1 MTDKRM
7 NMVNVLEFILYW
19 AIVLL
24 PFSVAISNGMS
35 NTVMG
40 FIAGAYF
47 IKKIV
52 KRERPFINTPLT
64 LPFLLFL
71 AVAFISMRNSVSLG
85 DSWHGITKLLKSG
98 LIFMICAEEIRGI
111 EHIKKIIVSMA
122 SGVLIT
128 SIDGLWQLKFGW
140 DFVRGEKVQSSLI
153 ELARPTGP
161 FPNPNVMGI
170 YLGLIAPLIIGLTLY
185 YYKGKEFVY
194 WCAVSILAAAG
205 IYITFSRG
213 SGLGLFFSVLFLA
226 LMRRHKVI
234 LTVLVAALLIF
245 PFVMP
250 KNIKNWAKMAHYN
263 PLVFLL
269 NQDRISMYMN
279 ATHMISQHPVIGV
292 GVNTYAKNYG
302 HYKTKEAEAY
312 AHTLDTAYAQNNFF
326 QMAGE
331 TGLVGLGLF
340 FWLLW
345 LLFREL
351 LRYYRKSPDGYSK
364 IVALSLVACFIAF
377 LINGLTESSLYYSSV
392 AAMFW
397 FFAGISMALVRI
409 KPGPDKQKA

>member
-1 MTDKRM
+1 MI
-7 NMVNVLEFILYW
+7 NVLEFILYW

-35 NTVMG
+35 NTFLG
-40 FIAGAYF
+40 FIAAAYF

-52 KRERPFINTPLT
+52 KREHPFINTPIT

-71 AVAFISMRNSVSLG
+71 VVAFISMRNSVSLG
-85 DSWHGITKLLKSG
+85 DSWHGITKFLKYG
-98 LIFMICAEEIRGI
+98 LIFMICAEEIRTI
-111 EHIKKIIVSMA
+111 EHLKKIIVSLA
-122 SGVLIT
+122 CGILIT
-128 SIDGLWQLKFGW
+128 SIDGLWQLRFGW

-170 YLGLIAPLIIGLTLY
+170 YLSLIAPLIIGLTLY
-185 YYKGKEFVY
+185 YYKGRELISWSFI
-194 WCAVSILAAAG
+194 SILAAVG

-234 LTVLVAALLIF
+234 LSLLLAALLIF

-250 KNIKNWAKMAHYN
+250 KNIKNWAKMANYN
-263 PLVFLL
+263 PIVFLL

-279 ATHMISQHPVIGV
+279 ATNMISQHPVIGV

-302 HYKTKEAEAY
+302 HYKTKKAEAY

-326 QMAGE
+326 QMTGE
-331 TGLVGLGLF
+331 MGLIGLGF
-340 FWLLW
+340 FLWMLW

-351 LRYYRKSPDGYSK
+351 LRYYRKSKDTYLQ

-377 LINGLTESSLYYSSV
+377 LINGLTESSLYYSRV

-397 FFAGISMALVRI
+397 FFVGISLSLRKIVYA
-409 KPGPDKQKA
+409 K

>member
-1 MTDKRM
+1 
-7 NMVNVLEFILYW
+7 MVSVLEFILYW
-19 AIVLL
+19 AIVIL
-24 PFSVAISNGMS
+24 PFAVAISNGMS
-35 NTVMG
+35 NTFLG
-40 FIAGAYF
+40 FIAFAYF
-47 IKKIV
+47 LKKII
-52 KRERPFINTPLT
+52 KRERPFVNTPLT

-71 AVAFISMRNSVSLG
+71 AMAFISMKNTVSLG
-85 DSWHGITKLLKSG
+85 ESWHGITKLLKYG
-98 LIFMICAEEIRGI
+98 LIFMICAEEIRGL
-111 EHIKKIIVSMA
+111 EHIKKIVMSMA
-122 SGVLIT
+122 CGVLIT
-128 SIDGLWQLKFGW
+128 TIDGLWQLKFGW
-140 DFVRGEKVQSSLI
+140 DFVRGERVQSSLI

-185 YYKGKEFVY
+185 YYKGKKLIY
-194 WCAVSILAAAG
+194 WSFVSILAAVG

-226 LMRRHKVI
+226 VMRKHKVI
-234 LTVLVAALLIF
+234 LAMLVAALLIF

-250 KNIKNWAKMAHYN
+250 ENIKNWARMANYN

-279 ATHMISQHPVIGV
+279 ATNMISQHPVIGV

-302 HYKTKEAEAY
+302 KYKTKEAEAY
-312 AHTLDTAYAQNNFF
+312 AHTLDSAYAQNNFF

-331 TGLVGLGLF
+331 MGLIGLGLF

-351 LRYYRKSPDGYSK
+351 LRYYKDSQDEYLK
-364 IVALSLVACFIAF
+364 IVSLSLVACFIAF
-377 LINGLTESSLYYSSV
+377 LVNGLTESSLYYSRV

-397 FFAGISMALVRI
+397 FFVGISLSLRKSTHA
-409 KPGPDKQKA
+409 K

>member
-1 MTDKRM
+1 MTNKRE
-7 NMVNVLEFILYW
+7 NMLSVLEFIIYW

-24 PFSVAISNGMS
+24 PFSVAISNGTA
-35 NTVMG
+35 NTLLGLIV
-40 FIAGAYF
+40 FVYLL
-47 IKKIV
+47 KKIN
-52 KRERPFINTPLT
+52 KRERPFINTSLT

-71 AVAFISMRNSVSLG
+71 AVAFISMKNSVSLL
-85 DSWHGITKLLKSG
+85 DSWHGIAKLLKCG
-98 LIFMICAEEIRGI
+98 LIFMICAEEIRGV
-111 EHIKKIIVSMA
+111 EHLKKIIVSMA
-122 SGVLIT
+122 CGALLT
-128 SIDGLWQLKFGW
+128 SIDGLWQLRFGW
-140 DFVRGEKVQSSLI
+140 DFISGERVQSSLI
-153 ELARPTGP
+153 KLARPTGP

-185 YYKGKEFVY
+185 YYKGRDLVS
-194 WCAVSILAAAG
+194 WSILSIMAAVG

-234 LTVLVAALLIF
+234 FTMLLAALLIF

-250 KNIKNWAKMAHYN
+250 KNIKNWAKMANYN

-279 ATHMISQHPVIGV
+279 ATHMISQHPFIGV
-292 GVNTYAKNYG
+292 GVNTYSKNYG
-302 HYKTKEAEAY
+302 KYKTKEAESY
-312 AHTLDTAYAQNNFF
+312 AHTLDSAYAQNNFF

-331 TGLVGLGLF
+331 MGLIGLGLF

-351 LRYYRKSPDGYSK
+351 LRYYRKFPDAYLK
-364 IVALSLVACFIAF
+364 IVALSLVGCFIAF
-377 LINGLTESSLYYSSV
+377 LINGLTESSLYYSRM
-392 AAMFW
+392 AIMFW
-397 FFAGISMALVRI
+397 FFLGVSLSLRKMVYG
-409 KPGPDKQKA
+409 K

>member
-1 MTDKRM
+1 
-7 NMVNVLEFILYW
+7 MVNLLEFILYW

-24 PFSVAISNGMS
+24 PFTVAISNGMS
-35 NTVMG
+35 NTFLG
-40 FIAGAYF
+40 FIAFAYF
-47 IKKIV
+47 VKKII
-52 KRERPFINTPLT
+52 KREKPFINTPLT

-71 AVAFISMRNSVSLG
+71 AMAFISMWNTVSLG
-85 DSWHGITKLLKSG
+85 ESWHGITKLLKYG
-98 LIFMICAEEIRGI
+98 LIFMICAEEIRGL
-111 EHIKKIIVSMA
+111 EHIKKIIMSMA
-122 SGVLIT
+122 CGVLIT

-140 DFVRGEKVQSSLI
+140 DFVRGERVQSSLI

-185 YYKGKEFVY
+185 YYKGKKLIY
-194 WCAVSILAAAG
+194 WSIVSILAAVG
-205 IYITFSRG
+205 ICITFSRG

-226 LMRRHKVI
+226 VMRKHKVI
-234 LTVLVAALLIF
+234 LAMLVAALLIF

-250 KNIKNWAKMAHYN
+250 ENIKNWAKMANYN

-279 ATHMISQHPVIGV
+279 ATNMISQHPVIGV

-302 HYKTKEAEAY
+302 NYKTKEAEAY
-312 AHTLDTAYAQNNFF
+312 AHTLDSAYAQNNFF

-331 TGLVGLGLF
+331 MGLIGLGLF

-351 LRYYRKSPDGYSK
+351 LRYYKDSQDEYLK
-364 IVALSLVACFIAF
+364 IVSLSLAACFIAF
-377 LINGLTESSLYYSSV
+377 LINGLTESSLYYSRV

-397 FFAGISMALVRI
+397 FFVGISLSLRKSAHAR
-409 KPGPDKQKA
+409 

>member
-1 MTDKRM
+1 
-7 NMVNVLEFILYW
+7 MVNVLEFILYW
-19 AIVLL
+19 AIVIL

-35 NTVMG
+35 NTFMG

-52 KRERPFINTPLT
+52 KRERPFINTPIT

-111 EHIKKIIVSMA
+111 EHIKKIVVSMA
-122 SGVLIT
+122 CGVLIT

-185 YYKGKEFVY
+185 YYKGREL
-194 WCAVSILAAAG
+194 VSWSIISVLAAIG

-226 LMRRHKVI
+226 FMRRHKVI
-234 LTVLVAALLIF
+234 LTLLVSAILIF

-250 KNIKNWAKMAHYN
+250 NNIKNWAKIANYN

-279 ATHMISQHPVIGV
+279 ATHMISQHPFIGV
-292 GVNTYAKNYG
+292 GVNTYSKNYG
-302 HYKTKEAEAY
+302 KYKTKEAENY

-331 TGLVGLGLF
+331 MGLIGWGVFLWF
-340 FWLLW
+340 LW

-351 LRYYRKSPDGYSK
+351 LRYYRKSPDLYLK
-364 IVALSLVACFIAF
+364 IIALSLAGCFIAF
-377 LINGLTESSLYYSSV
+377 LINGLTESSLYYSRV
-392 AAMFW
+392 AIMFW
-397 FFAGISMALVRI
+397 FFVGIALSLRKI
-409 KPGPDKQKA
+409 TDAKRN

>member
-1 MTDKRM
+1 
-7 NMVNVLEFILYW
+7 
-19 AIVLL
+19 
-24 PFSVAISNGMS
+24 
-35 NTVMG
+35 
-40 FIAGAYF
+40 
-47 IKKIV
+47 
-52 KRERPFINTPLT
+52 
-64 LPFLLFL
+64 
-71 AVAFISMRNSVSLG
+71 
-85 DSWHGITKLLKSG
+85 
-98 LIFMICAEEIRGI
+98 MICAEEIRGL
-111 EHIKKIIVSMA
+111 EHIKKIVMSMA
-122 SGVLIT
+122 CGVLIT

-140 DFVRGEKVQSSLI
+140 DFVRGERVQSSLI

-185 YYKGKEFVY
+185 YYKGKKLIY
-194 WCAVSILAAAG
+194 WSIVSILAAVG

-226 LMRRHKVI
+226 VMRKHKVI
-234 LTVLVAALLIF
+234 LAMLVAALLIF
-245 PFVMP
+245 PFAMP
-250 KNIKNWAKMAHYN
+250 ENIKNWAKMANYN

-279 ATHMISQHPVIGV
+279 ATNMISQHPLIGV

-302 HYKTKEAEAY
+302 KYKTKEAEAY
-312 AHTLDTAYAQNNFF
+312 AHTLDSAYAQNNFF

-331 TGLVGLGLF
+331 MGLIGLGLF

-351 LRYYRKSPDGYSK
+351 LRYYKDSQDEYLK
-364 IVALSLVACFIAF
+364 IVSLSLVACFIAF
-377 LINGLTESSLYYSSV
+377 LINGLTESSLYYSRV

-397 FFAGISMALVRI
+397 FFVGISLSLRKSAHAR
-409 KPGPDKQKA
+409 